1 MKASSCSLNFK
12 TTGLCL
18 LTLIKT
24 SLVLS
29 QVPAYFNKI
38 IIYPIKKW
46 HNNTKSTLFFPTLS
60 RLIKRKK
67 EQQIFGKLLQ

>member
-38 IIYPIKKW
+38 IIYPIK
-46 HNNTKSTLFFPTLS
+46 NDTTIQNQLSSFLLFPD
-60 RLIKRKK
+60 
-67 EQQIFGKLLQ
+67 

>member
-38 IIYPIKKW
+38 IIYPI
-46 HNNTKSTLFFPTLS
+46 
-60 RLIKRKK
+60 
-67 EQQIFGKLLQ
+67 

>member
-18 LTLIKT
+18 LTLITT

-38 IIYPIKKW
+38 IIYPIK
-46 HNNTKSTLFFPTLS
+46 NDTTIQNQLSSFLLFPD
-60 RLIKRKK
+60 
-67 EQQIFGKLLQ
+67 